1 MARPITAIN
10 QQLAALGREERL
22 VRDGKG
28 YYYVSGAVRSS
39 GLYVYSL
46 TDLQMGVEYVEEVLS
61 AEDGQPFRL
70 FGPKPDSSPTGP

>member
-1 MARPITAIN
+1 MARPISVIN
-10 QQLAALGREERL
+10 RQLEALGREERL

-28 YYYVSGAVRSS
+28 YYYVAGAVKSS

-61 AEDGQPFRL
+61 AEDGEPFRL
-70 FGPKPDSSPTGP
+70 FPSPSPSL